1 MRRDIQMS
9 ISCRDCV
16 RQSTPDCEDCLV
28 SYVLGDT
35 PDELTMTSDEV
46 EITELL
52 TSEGLLPRLRFVS
65 QSTDV
70 SDLNVR

>member
-35 PDELTMTSDEV
+35 PNQLTMTSDEV
-46 EITELL
+46 AITEML
-52 TSEGLLPRLRFVS
+52 TTEGLMPRLRFVS
-65 QSTDV
+65 QSTD
-70 SDLNVR
+70 L

>member
-28 SYVLGDT
+28 SYVLGEA
-35 PDELTMTSDEV
+35 PDQLTMTSDEV
-46 EITELL
+46 AITEML
-52 TSEGLLPRLRFVS
+52 TTGGLMPRLRFVS
-65 QSTDV
+65 QSTE
-70 SDLNVR
+70 R

>member
-1 MRRDIQMS
+1 MS

-35 PDELTMTSDEV
+35 PDQLTMTSDEV
-46 EITELL
+46 AITEML
-52 TSEGLLPRLRFVS
+52 TTEGLMPRLRFVS
-65 QSTDV
+65 QSTD
-70 SDLNVR
+70 L